1 MRWLNAGVSTRRAA
15 GVAHRGNCVT
25 VLFFREGVG
34 VVEVAVMGFS
44 DGRLADLLRCFCGK
58 SRQIGEYSGYTLQ
71 ITCLTKIKSLFH
83 PQQ

>member
-34 VVEVAVMGFS
+34 VVEAAVMGFS
-44 DGRLADLLRCFCGK
+44 DGWLADLLRCFSGK
-58 SRQIGEYSGYTLQ
+58 SRRIGEYSGYTLQ